1 MRKKKVDL
9 RSNTCFQ
16 RYNGLIAYFKTYEC
30 VLIEHLDKNICIVY
44 KPRTG
49 KFYLFSKG
57 FAKYVKRSNLTKDD
71 KYYVPNI
78 DGYPLYFKSI
88 EEAKV
93 YHEHNLY
100 GGNK

>member
-78 DGYPLYFKSI
+78 DGYSLYFKSI

-93 YHEHNLY
+93 YYEHNLY

>member
-1 MRKKKVDL
+1 MDL
-9 RSNTCFQ
+9 RSDICFQ
-16 RYNGLIAYFKTYEC
+16 RYNGLIAYFKTYDC
-30 VLIEHLDKNICIVY
+30 VLIEHLDKNICIVF
-44 KPRTG
+44 KPLNG

-93 YHEHNLY
+93 YYEHNLY

>member
-9 RSNTCFQ
+9 RSDICFQ
-16 RYNGLIAYFKTYEC
+16 RYNGLIAYFKTYDC
-30 VLIEHLDKNICIVY
+30 VLIEHLDKNICIVF
-44 KPRTG
+44 KPLNG

-93 YHEHNLY
+93 YYEHNLY

>member
-9 RSNTCFQ
+9 RSDICFQ
-16 RYNGLIAYFKTYEC
+16 RYNGLIAYFKTYDC
-30 VLIEHLDKNICIVY
+30 VLIEHLDKNICIVFR
-44 KPRTG
+44 PLNG

-57 FAKYVKRSNLTKDD
+57 FAKYVKHSNIKKDD
-71 KYYVPNI
+71 KYYVVNI

-88 EEAKV
+88 DEAKT
-93 YHEHNLY
+93 YYEHNLY

>member
-1 MRKKKVDL
+1 MDL

-16 RYNGLIAYFKTYEC
+16 RYNGLIDYFKTYEC

-71 KYYVPNI
+71 KYYVANI
-78 DGYPLYFKSI
+78 DSSPLYFKSI

-93 YHEHNLY
+93 YYEHNLY

>member
-1 MRKKKVDL
+1 MDL

-49 KFYLFSKG
+49 KFYLFSKD

-93 YHEHNLY
+93 YYEHNLY

>member
-9 RSNTCFQ
+9 RSNICFQ
-16 RYNGLIAYFKTYEC
+16 RYNGLIDYFKTYDC
-30 VLIEHLDKNICIVY
+30 VSIEHLDKNICIVY
-44 KPRTG
+44 KPLNG

-57 FAKYVKRSNLTKDD
+57 FAKYIKHSNLTKDD

-78 DGYPLYFKSI
+78 DSYPLYFKSI

-93 YHEHNLY
+93 YYEHNLY

>member
-30 VLIEHLDKNICIVY
+30 VLIEHLDKNVCIVY

-93 YHEHNLY
+93 YYEHNLY

>member
-1 MRKKKVDL
+1 MDL
-9 RSNTCFQ
+9 RSNICFQ
-16 RYNGLIAYFKTYEC
+16 RYNGLIDYFKTYDC

-44 KPRTG
+44 KPLNG

-57 FAKYVKRSNLTKDD
+57 FAKYVKRSNLTKDN

-78 DGYPLYFKSI
+78 DSYPLYFKSI

-93 YHEHNLY
+93 YYEHNLY

>member
-1 MRKKKVDL
+1 MDL
-9 RSNTCFQ
+9 RSNICFQ
-16 RYNGLIAYFKTYEC
+16 RYNGLIDYFKTYDC

-44 KPRTG
+44 KPLNG

-78 DGYPLYFKSI
+78 DSYPLYFKSI

-93 YHEHNLY
+93 YYEHNLY

>member
-9 RSNTCFQ
+9 RSNICFQ
-16 RYNGLIAYFKTYEC
+16 RYNGLIDYFKTYDC

-44 KPRTG
+44 KPLNG

-57 FAKYVKRSNLTKDD
+57 FAKYIKHSNLTKDD

-78 DGYPLYFKSI
+78 DSYPLYFKSI

-93 YHEHNLY
+93 YYEHNLY

>member
-1 MRKKKVDL
+1 MDL

-71 KYYVPNI
+71 TYYVPNI

-93 YHEHNLY
+93 YYEHNLY